1 MKTSLSVPLM
11 EQEQL
16 QELLQILEDNGMKE
30 EKKQV
35 MGLAQYLDTM
45 DEQLGAVLTELKEVK
60 EQLGEIKDSGI
71 KAAALRVVTRVE
83 GKMQE
88 AKSQVHAIKEKF
100 MEGVKKTV
108 ETFHQKGVLALA
120 KTVDFLG
127 IQKGIQKI
135 HAHLEQSILAA
146 DRGMDRLGNIA
157 DEMHEAKT
165 HMGNIGRELAGK
177 EWKKTTVRDV
187 EKGPVFQMQKT
198 LFHAMGV
205 MNEMKQRT
213 ETALQRVEGL
223 SVKAGSLKKP
233 SIRESLKSL
242 KNEEKES
249 KQEAIE
255 PMQLPDASISFYAA
269 ECMEFTGYGKLAENL
284 TLPEAVKAYRS
295 IVKKGT
301 SNGPGIGFVLQDK
314 NQPDY
319 SDTHWPLFQG
329 GKIAQEEINLIPAYR
344 EHPLVQQAAQE
355 LKQYL
360 PHLEKGGKQK
370 HPAR

>member
-83 GKMQE
+83 GKIQE
-88 AKSQVHAIKEKF
+88 AKSQVHVIKEKF

-135 HAHLEQSILAA
+135 HTHLEQSILAA
-146 DRGMDRLGNIA
+146 DRGMDRLGNMA

-177 EWKKTTVRDV
+177 ERKETTARDV

-205 MNEMKQRT
+205 MNGMKQRT

-223 SVKAGSLKKP
+223 TVKAGSLKKP

-242 KNEEKES
+242 REEEKTPE
-249 KQEAIE
+249 QAAVPEHNA
-255 PMQLPDASISFYAA
+255 DARISFYAA

-295 IVKKGT
+295 IVKEGT

-360 PHLEKGGKQK
+360 PQLEKEGKQK

>member
-83 GKMQE
+83 GKIQE
-88 AKSQVHAIKEKF
+88 AKSQVYAIKEKF

-135 HAHLEQSILAA
+135 HTHLEQSILAA

-157 DEMHEAKT
+157 DEMHEVKT
-165 HMGNIGRELAGK
+165 HMRNIGRELAGK
-177 EWKKTTVRDV
+177 ERKKTTVRDV
-187 EKGPVFQMQKT
+187 EKGPVFQMQKM
-198 LFHAMGV
+198 LFHAMGL
-205 MNEMKQRT
+205 MNGMKQRT
-213 ETALQRVEGL
+213 ETVLQRVEGL
-223 SVKAGSLKKP
+223 SVKAESLRKP

-242 KNEEKES
+242 REEEKEPE
-249 KQEAIE
+249 QAVV
-255 PMQLPDASISFYAA
+255 PARNADARISFYAA

-314 NQPDY
+314 KQPDY
-319 SDTHWPLFQG
+319 SDIHWPLFQG

-360 PHLEKGGKQK
+360 PQLEKGGKQK

>member
-83 GKMQE
+83 GKIQE
-88 AKSQVHAIKEKF
+88 AKSQVHVIKEKF

-120 KTVDFLG
+120 KTIDFLG

-135 HAHLEQSILAA
+135 HTHLEQSILAA

-157 DEMHEAKT
+157 DEMHEVKT
-165 HMGNIGRELAGK
+165 HIGNIGRELAGK
-177 EWKKTTVRDV
+177 ERKKTTVRDV
-187 EKGPVFQMQKT
+187 EKGSVFQMQKT
-198 LFHAMGV
+198 LFHAIGV
-205 MNEMKQRT
+205 MNGMKQRT

-223 SVKAGSLKKP
+223 SVKAGALKKP

-242 KNEEKES
+242 REEEKTPEQAAVPS
-249 KQEAIE
+249 RNA
-255 PMQLPDASISFYAA
+255 DARIFFYAA

-344 EHPLVQQAAQE
+344 EHPLVQQAALE

-360 PHLEKGGKQK
+360 PQLEKGGKQK

>member
-83 GKMQE
+83 GKIQE

-108 ETFHQKGVLALA
+108 ETFHQKGILALA

-135 HAHLEQSILAA
+135 HTHLEQSILAA
-146 DRGMDRLGNIA
+146 DRGMDRLGNMA

-177 EWKKTTVRDV
+177 ERKKTTVRDV
-187 EKGPVFQMQKT
+187 EKGPVFQIQKT

-205 MNEMKQRT
+205 MNGMKQRT

-223 SVKAGSLKKP
+223 SVKAGTLKKP

-242 KNEEKES
+242 REEEKTPE
-249 KQEAIE
+249 QAAVPEQNA
-255 PMQLPDASISFYAA
+255 DARISFYAA

-284 TLPEAVKAYRS
+284 TLSEAVKAYRS

-360 PHLEKGGKQK
+360 PQLEKEGKQK
-370 HPAR
+370 HPVR

>member
-16 QELLQILEDNGMKE
+16 QELLQILEDSGMKE

-83 GKMQE
+83 GKIQE

-135 HAHLEQSILAA
+135 HTHLEQSILAA
-146 DRGMDRLGNIA
+146 DRGMDRLGNMA

-177 EWKKTTVRDV
+177 ERKKTTVRDV
-187 EKGPVFQMQKT
+187 EKGPVFQIQKT

-205 MNEMKQRT
+205 MNGMKQRT

-242 KNEEKES
+242 REEEKTPE
-249 KQEAIE
+249 QAAVPEHNA
-255 PMQLPDASISFYAA
+255 DARISFYAA

-360 PHLEKGGKQK
+360 PQLEKGEKQK

>member
-16 QELLQILEDNGMKE
+16 QELLQILEDSGMKE

-83 GKMQE
+83 GKIQE

-100 MEGVKKTV
+100 MEGVKKTID
-108 ETFHQKGVLALA
+108 TFHQKGVLALA

-135 HAHLEQSILAA
+135 HTHLEQSILAA

-165 HMGNIGRELAGK
+165 HIGNIGRELAGK
-177 EWKKTTVRDV
+177 ERKKTTVRDV

-198 LFHAMGV
+198 LFHAIGV
-205 MNEMKQRT
+205 MNGMKQRT

-249 KQEAIE
+249 KQETIE
-255 PMQLPDASISFYAA
+255 PVQLPDARISFYAA

-301 SNGPGIGFVLQDK
+301 SNDPGIGFVLQDK

-360 PHLEKGGKQK
+360 PQLEKGGKQK

>member
-30 EKKQV
+30 EMKQV

-83 GKMQE
+83 GKIQE

-108 ETFHQKGVLALA
+108 ETFHQKGILALA

-135 HAHLEQSILAA
+135 HTHLEQSILAA
-146 DRGMDRLGNIA
+146 DRGMDHLGNMA

-187 EKGPVFQMQKT
+187 EKGPVFQIQKT
-198 LFHAMGV
+198 LFHAIGV
-205 MNEMKQRT
+205 MNGMKQRT

-223 SVKAGSLKKP
+223 SVKAESLKKP

-242 KNEEKES
+242 REEEKEPE
-249 KQEAIE
+249 QAAV
-255 PMQLPDASISFYAA
+255 PARNADARISFYAA

-319 SDTHWPLFQG
+319 SDIHWPLFQG

-360 PHLEKGGKQK
+360 PQLEKEGKQK

>member
-83 GKMQE
+83 GKIQE

-135 HAHLEQSILAA
+135 HTHLEQSILAA

-177 EWKKTTVRDV
+177 ERKKTTARDV

-205 MNEMKQRT
+205 MNGMKQRT
-213 ETALQRVEGL
+213 EIALQRVEGL
-223 SVKAGSLKKP
+223 TVKAGSLKKP

-242 KNEEKES
+242 REEEKTPE
-249 KQEAIE
+249 QAAVPEHNA
-255 PMQLPDASISFYAA
+255 DARISFYAA

-295 IVKKGT
+295 IVKEGT

-360 PHLEKGGKQK
+360 PQLEKGGKQK

>member
-30 EKKQV
+30 EKQQV

-71 KAAALRVVTRVE
+71 KATALRVVTRVE
-83 GKMQE
+83 GKIQE
-88 AKSQVHAIKEKF
+88 AKSQVHGLKEKF

-135 HAHLEQSILAA
+135 HTHLEQSILAA
-146 DRGMDRLGNIA
+146 DRVMDRLGNIA

-177 EWKKTTVRDV
+177 EWKRTTARDV
-187 EKGPVFQMQKT
+187 EKGPVFQIQKT
-198 LFHAMGV
+198 LFHAIGV
-205 MNEMKQRT
+205 MNGMKQRT

-223 SVKAGSLKKP
+223 SVKAGLLKKP
-233 SIRESLKSL
+233 SIRESLRSL
-242 KNEEKES
+242 REEEKEPE
-249 KQEAIE
+249 QAAV
-255 PMQLPDASISFYAA
+255 PARNADARISFYAA

-284 TLPEAVKAYRS
+284 TLPEAVKAYRN

-360 PHLEKGGKQK
+360 PQLEKGEKQK